1 MGGRRGHHRPR
12 ARRPT
17 AAPSSPARR
26 VAHRPRVASPGP
38 LGPAPLAPPARAA
51 AGVPRAFGDRSSDAR
66 AAGVLGA
73 AYPHPHGLL
82 RAPGGGGGD
91 RVPRRPAGVGD
102 TALSIARSYD
112 IVIIGSGAGGGT
124 VAAELAPLV
133 RDGLRVLGLEQGPRF
148 ADADFTGRQLELA
161 EALDQDGGAFLTR
174 EGTLTLAFA
183 SAYGGS
189 TAVYPG
195 PSLTAPERGIRHSSV
210 AGLGPAD
217 PCRPSAD

>member
-17 AAPSSPARR
+17 AAPRSPARP
-26 VAHRPRVASPGP
+26 VAHRPRVASPAP
-38 LGPAPLAPPARAA
+38 LRPAPLAPPSRATAR
-51 AGVPRAFGDRSSDAR
+51 VPRAFGDRSSDAR

-112 IVIIGSGAGGGT
+112 IVIVGSRAGRRAL
-124 VAAELAPLV
+124 AAAPAPLA
-133 RDGLRVLGLEQGPRF
+133 RRRL
-148 ADADFTGRQLELA
+148 
-161 EALDQDGGAFLTR
+161 
-174 EGTLTLAFA
+174 
-183 SAYGGS
+183 
-189 TAVYPG
+189 
-195 PSLTAPERGIRHSSV
+195 
-210 AGLGPAD
+210 
-217 PCRPSAD
+217 

>member
-17 AAPSSPARR
+17 AAPRSPARP
-26 VAHRPRVASPGP
+26 VAHRPRVASPAP
-38 LGPAPLAPPARAA
+38 LRPAPLAPPSRAT

-82 RAPGGGGGD
+82 RAHGGGGAA

-133 RDGLRVLGLEQGPRF
+133 RDGLRVLVLEQGPRF
-148 ADADFTGRQLELA
+148 ADADFTGRELEMA
-161 EALDQDGGAFLTR
+161 EALYQDGEIGRASCR
-174 EGTLTLAFA
+174 ER
-183 SAYGGS
+183 
-189 TAVYPG
+189 V
-195 PSLTAPERGIRHSSV
+195 
-210 AGLGPAD
+210 
-217 PCRPSAD
+217 